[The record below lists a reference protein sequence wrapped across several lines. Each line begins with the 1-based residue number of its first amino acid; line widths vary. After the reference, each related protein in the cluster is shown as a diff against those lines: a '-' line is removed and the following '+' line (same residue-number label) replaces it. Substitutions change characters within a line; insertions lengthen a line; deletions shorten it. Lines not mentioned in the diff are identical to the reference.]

1 MGIKLTG
8 KNDISATLRR
18 LPKQFLDVSA
28 AAQYQAAQKTM
39 ELSLTRVPF
48 EVGTLAGSAYVDMP
62 SYTAQSAV
70 VEFGYY
76 GPDYIRRQHEDTTLM
91 HPGKDST
98 NPAMGQGR
106 THHFLSSAVSE
117 TESQT
122 RKTIQ
127 DAIDT
132 FLRTGRMPSRT
143 GTLPPRG
150 DG

>member
-18 LPKQFLDVSA
+18 LPKQFMDVSA

-62 SYTAQSAV
+62 TYTAKSAV

-76 GPDYIRRQHEDTTLM
+76 GPDYIRRQHEDKTLI
-91 HPGKDST
+91 HPGKNST
-98 NPAMGQGR
+98 NPTMGAQGES
-106 THHFLSSAVSE
+106 HFLSSAVSE
-117 TESQT
+117 TEDQT
-122 RKTIQ
+122 RQMIQ